1 MDKPKKMTFEAN
13 RENNGK
19 LSPIGDR
26 KPFTVMLNPD
36 SLTIESGIDY
46 KTSRRKFLTYTSR
59 QSPKITLPTLYFDV
73 TGVIP
78 KDEWPQGCTTIK
90 QMVDNLK
97 KVVYD
102 PDGESHQPPVV
113 KIYWGEFTYAVRT
126 TKLDI
131 KYTLFDPFG
140 IPIRAEVTIGADF
153 FYQEWPFD
161 HTQEKKS
168 PDLTH
173 LVEVK
178 AGDTL
183 PLMCE
188 RVYNDPSYYLQI
200 AKINGLTNFRQL
212 KPGTMLE
219 FPPIRE

>member
-1 MDKPKKMTFEAN
+1 MTFEAN
-13 RENNGK
+13 REHDGK
-19 LSPIGDR
+19 LTPISDR

-36 SLTIESGIDY
+36 SLTVESHVNFNP
-46 KTSRRKFLTYTSR
+46 SRRKFLTYISR
-59 QSPKITLPTLYFDV
+59 ECPKIKLPTLFFDV

-78 KDEWPQGCTTIK
+78 DDQWPQGCTTIK

-113 KIYWGEFTYAVRT
+113 KIKWGSFSFSVRVT
-126 TKLDI
+126 QLNI
-131 KYTLFDPFG
+131 KYTLFDLAG
-140 IPIRAEVTIGADF
+140 IPVRAEVTIEAQY

-161 HTQEKKS
+161 HTKEKKS

-178 AGDTL
+178 AGDSL

-188 RVYNDPSYYLQI
+188 RVYKNPSYYLQI

-212 KPGTMLE
+212 KPGTILE